1 MEITVI
7 AFGQLAEITGG
18 SFLIH
23 DINDTDGLSAYIRS
37 SFPATGNI
45 PYKIAINKK
54 IISVNTLIDN
64 QTTIALLPPF
74 SGG

>member
-1 MEITVI
+1 M

-18 SFLIH
+18 KFLIH
-23 DINDTDGLSAYIRS
+23 GINDTDALASYMRSA
-37 SFPATGNI
+37 FPDTGNI

-54 IISVNTLIDN
+54 IITGNTVIDN
-64 QTTIALLPPF
+64 QSTIALLPPF